1 MDMGNFT
8 IHVKSKDIYADLA
21 GDVKKRLE
29 RSKYEIFKI
38 KNSKK
43 DHYQSQKQL
52 KMIGLIKDE
61 LGGKKAKNFVRSKA
75 YTGQLF

>member
-8 IHVKSKDIYADLA
+8 IHGKSKDIYADLA

-43 DHYQSQKQL
+43 DHYQ
-52 KMIGLIKDE
+52 
-61 LGGKKAKNFVRSKA
+61 
-75 YTGQLF
+75 